1 MCTKRPDHQF
11 ERQPRLGWR
20 VPAPLLSSK
29 APRERAWDKRKLLGN
44 LVQGIPPWGVDGLGV
59 KAANGL
65 APEDDP
71 FVLGWLTVVLIPTW
85 VKPTKYEVPFDEHL
99 RGL

>member
-1 MCTKRPDHQF
+1 MA
-11 ERQPRLGWR
+11 LG
-20 VPAPLLSSK
+20 L
-29 APRERAWDKRKLLGN
+29 
-44 LVQGIPPWGVDGLGV
+44 

-85 VKPTKYEVPFDEHL
+85 VKPTKYEVPFGEHL